1 MMKYLFLFFIF
12 GFEVSAQAQ
21 SSLPSCNN
29 DYRHNCYDTKKLSN
43 GLYRGEFKN
52 NLYHGQG
59 TRKYSSGNTYVGDWV
74 NGEKNGNGSFLFS
87 NGDKYIGTY
96 KNDERVGNGK
106 YVFANGSI
114 YEGEFKNYTPHGI
127 GTITGARG
135 IQQKGVFKDGSLVKE
150 YWSIRVQMPSSTERP
165 RSGNNDNSFL
175 SMGNIVSGLFL
186 ILFIF
191 FVPISI
197 TSAKRNKIKREQK
210 EKLDRELH
218 AETLRLERIARDKR
232 LAKDEEEHKL
242 LKYENINRLKE
253 EIVSLNK
260 LKDEFLTFQRKKID
274 KSRNKYDKLIE
285 TVSNEQ
291 NALKELETRH
301 PVIASFLSTRSTDD
315 TSKKVYSDLESQFRK
330 RFKKFENITYDDT
343 VDNNDDPILKMEGN
357 IENSE
362 YVLINGGSDVTNTS
376 DTSTASDTSDTST
389 ASDTSDASTA
399 SDTSDASTASDT
411 SDASTDSDTS
421 DASPASASVN
431 TNNSTRRRR
440 RRR

>member
-59 TRKYSSGNTYVGDWV
+59 TRRYSSGNTYVGDWV

-106 YVFANGSI
+106 YVFFGTGTI
-114 YEGEFKNYTPHGI
+114 YVGEFKNYTPHGI
-127 GTITGARG
+127 GKMIGVRG
-135 IQQKGVFKDGSLVKE
+135 ITQRGVFEDGSLV
-150 YWSIRVQMPSSTERP
+150 RVQMPSSTERP

-218 AETLRLERIARDKR
+218 AETLRLEKIARDKR
-232 LAKDEEEHKL
+232 LAEDAEENKL

-315 TSKKVYSDLESQFRK
+315 TSKKVYSDLASQFRK

-399 SDTSDASTASDT
+399 SDTSDASTDSDT

>member
-1 MMKYLFLFFIF
+1 MMKYLFLFLFFIF
-12 GFEVSAQAQ
+12 GFQVSAQAQ
-21 SSLPSCNN
+21 SSLPSCKN

-59 TRKYSSGNTYVGDWV
+59 TRKYRSGNTYVGDWV

-114 YEGEFKNYTPHGI
+114 YEGEFKNYTPHGK
-127 GTITGARG
+127 GTITGAQG
-135 IQQKGVFKDGSLVKE
+135 IVQRGVFKDGSLV
-150 YWSIRVQMPSSTERP
+150 RAQMPSSTERS
-165 RSGNNDNSFL
+165 RSRNKDNSFL
-175 SMGNIVSGLFL
+175 SKWNMEEYRTPIYGVLL
-186 ILFIF
+186 LALFIF
-191 FVPISI
+191 FVAIK
-197 TSAKRNKIKREQK
+197 AKSNKINLEKKAKQ

-218 AETLRLERIARDKR
+218 AESLRLLKIAQDKR
-232 LAKDEEEHKL
+232 HAEELVENKQ
-242 LKYENINRLKE
+242 LKHENRNRLKE

-260 LKDEFLTFQRKKID
+260 LKDDFLTFQRKKID

-301 PVIASFLSTRSTDD
+301 PVIASFLSTRSTED
-315 TSKKVYSDLESQFRK
+315 TSKEVYSNLATQFRK
-330 RFKKFENITYDDT
+330 RFKKFEDITYDDT
-343 VDNNDDPILKMEGN
+343 TGNNDDP
-357 IENSE
+357 
-362 YVLINGGSDVTNTS
+362 VLIKLEGSTENTEDVLTNTELGVTDTS
-376 DTSTASDTSDTST
+376 DASTASDISD

-411 SDASTDSDTS
+411 SVSTDIS
-421 DASPASASVN
+421 
-431 TNNSTRRRR
+431 RRRR
-440 RRR
+440 RRKR

>member
-191 FVPISI
+191 FVSI

-362 YVLINGGSDVTNTS
+362 YVLINGGVYGSLMSS

>member
-191 FVPISI
+191 FVSI

-218 AETLRLERIARDKR
+218 AETLRLGRIARDKR
-232 LAKDEEEHKL
+232 LAKDAEEHKL

-315 TSKKVYSDLESQFRK
+315 TSKKVYSDLASQFRK
-330 RFKKFENITYDDT
+330 KFKKFENITYDDT

-399 SDTSDASTASDT
+399 SDTSDASTDSDT

>member
-1 MMKYLFLFFIF
+1 M
-12 GFEVSAQAQ
+12 
-21 SSLPSCNN
+21 
-29 DYRHNCYDTKKLSN
+29 
-43 GLYRGEFKN
+43 
-52 NLYHGQG
+52 
-59 TRKYSSGNTYVGDWV
+59 
-74 NGEKNGNGSFLFS
+74 
-87 NGDKYIGTY
+87 
-96 KNDERVGNGK
+96 
-106 YVFANGSI
+106 
-114 YEGEFKNYTPHGI
+114 
-127 GTITGARG
+127 
-135 IQQKGVFKDGSLVKE
+135 
-150 YWSIRVQMPSSTERP
+150 
-165 RSGNNDNSFL
+165 
-175 SMGNIVSGLFL
+175 
-186 ILFIF
+186 
-191 FVPISI
+191 
-197 TSAKRNKIKREQK
+197 
-210 EKLDRELH
+210 H
-218 AETLRLERIARDKR
+218 AETLRLEKIARDKR
-232 LAKDEEEHKL
+232 LAEDAEENKL

-315 TSKKVYSDLESQFRK
+315 TSKKVYSDLASQFRK
-330 RFKKFENITYDDT
+330 KFKKFENITYDDT

-399 SDTSDASTASDT
+399 SDTSDAST
-411 SDASTDSDTS
+411 DSDTS

>member
-135 IQQKGVFKDGSLVKE
+135 IQQKGVFKDGSLV
-150 YWSIRVQMPSSTERP
+150 RVQMPSSTERP

-175 SMGNIVSGLFL
+175 SMGYIVSGLFL

-218 AETLRLERIARDKR
+218 AETLRLEKIARDKR
-232 LAKDEEEHKL
+232 LAEDAEENKL

-315 TSKKVYSDLESQFRK
+315 TSKKVYSDLASQFRK
-330 RFKKFENITYDDT
+330 KFKKFENITYDDT

-399 SDTSDASTASDT
+399 SDTSDASTDSDT

>member
-362 YVLINGGSDVTNTS
+362 YVLINGGVYGSLMS
-376 DTSTASDTSDTST
+376 SDTST

>member
-191 FVPISI
+191 FVSI

-399 SDTSDASTASDT
+399 SDTSDASTDSDT